1 MMRQNLKQKLDLSLL
16 ENTDALFVSSGNDD
30 KDDVSILLWSAAAAA
45 AAAAAAIGRL
55 PQIEQLPLHKKQ
67 AE

>member
-30 KDDVSILLWSAAAAA
+30 RDDVSILLWSAAAA